1 VEKYDESLEVR
12 PVSVLQ
18 QDIATVVAFAV
29 RTYAGSSSTTP
40 LNGKLSQ
47 GAEEM
52 QKAVLRLEALSFA
65 RRHPRPTERRTERLH
80 FRMMQQRMRSRM
92 LMIERAREQ
101 AYAGMDTEDRD
112 VRARER
118 REREMLMM
126 EMEMNM
132 EMDMDMD
139 FQEMERREMEIAM
152 MERMEMDRAMR
163 ERNRAQQDHEAVAMR
178 QQVITHSLSA
188 TISIATADELERRI
202 NHVQAKYV
210 EYEALVAETRQLAAL
225 KDALHD
231 FWPHW
236 SLVDFRERTLV
247 LSVLANQV
255 AALNWNINSKL
266 CELALLLGHMG
277 QDSAESR
284 VKVEWNVPSL
294 EERFESAGSRTE
306 KGRES
311 LAAIFAGVK
320 RWRQNSILDLLEPWE
335 KITTEPAISEK
346 ARQVLPLVLMQQRL
360 DYAFVLGRANE
371 GACWEGASV
380 PRCSAERVER
390 DRV

>member
-1 VEKYDESLEVR
+1 
-12 PVSVLQ
+12 
-18 QDIATVVAFAV
+18 
-29 RTYAGSSSTTP
+29 
-40 LNGKLSQ
+40 
-47 GAEEM
+47 
-52 QKAVLRLEALSFA
+52 
-65 RRHPRPTERRTERLH
+65 
-80 FRMMQQRMRSRM
+80 
-92 LMIERAREQ
+92 
-101 AYAGMDTEDRD
+101 
-112 VRARER
+112 
-118 REREMLMM
+118 
-126 EMEMNM
+126 
-132 EMDMDMD
+132 
-139 FQEMERREMEIAM
+139 
-152 MERMEMDRAMR
+152 
-163 ERNRAQQDHEAVAMR
+163 
-178 QQVITHSLSA
+178 
-188 TISIATADELERRI
+188 
-202 NHVQAKYV
+202 
-210 EYEALVAETRQLAAL
+210 
-225 KDALHD
+225 
-231 FWPHW
+231 
-236 SLVDFRERTLV
+236 VDFRERTLV